1 MTQITSELP
10 ETLDFATLLEMS
22 FPDEDVER
30 GDILEGTILAIDNLG
45 LIVDVDQAR
54 DGLVPRHDLERM
66 NANTNDYEIGQ
77 VVDVTVVRLED
88 DEGNMVLS
96 LSQAAQSED
105 WKHAEQLMNDDVIWE
120 ATIAEANRGGLIV
133 PFGSLRGFIPAS
145 HVADLPRGLGE
156 DERKQYLYGM
166 VGTKLNTKVL
176 EVNQKRRR
184 LVFSQREAV
193 RERREARKE
202 VLLDKLEEG
211 QTVKGKVSG
220 LRDFGAFVD
229 LGGADGLIHISEL
242 AWHRVKHPKEILDV
256 GHEVEVYVLR
266 LDEDGKR
273 IGLSLKRLQPN
284 PWTLVDEMYHVGQL
298 VEGTVSRITPFGAFI
313 SMKPGIEALL
323 HISQLANHEVSDP
336 ALIVSEGSTYTLR
349 IISIESDRQR
359 LGLSL
364 KDVPAE
370 EQVAEG
376 TDGGGQAEPEAVQ

>member
-10 ETLDFATLLEMS
+10 DTLDFATLLEMS
-22 FPDEDVER
+22 FPDKDVER

-45 LIVDVDQAR
+45 LIVDVVQAR

-66 NANTNDYEIGQ
+66 NANTDDYEIGQ
-77 VVDVTVVRLED
+77 VVDVTVVHLED

-145 HVADLPRGLGE
+145 HVADLPRGLEE

-242 AWHRVKHPKEILDV
+242 AWHRVKHPKDILDV

-284 PWTLVDEMYHVGQL
+284 PWTLVDDMYHVGQL

-349 IISIESDRQR
+349 IISIEADRQR